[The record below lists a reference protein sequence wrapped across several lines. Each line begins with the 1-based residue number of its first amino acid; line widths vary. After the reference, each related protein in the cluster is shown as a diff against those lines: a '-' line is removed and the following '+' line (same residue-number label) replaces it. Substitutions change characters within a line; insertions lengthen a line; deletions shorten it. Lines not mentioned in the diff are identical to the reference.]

1 MASGQVATTDNYV
14 SQSVFANAV
23 LTAIHQPNVLDEL
36 YKKYPGENL
45 IRDLIFLGKT
55 APVDQTEWYANE
67 EDFLMQNVGVFANVA
82 DAGVGNPITFRLEA
96 ADHLAGGSVSYPRV
110 NLTGETKNK
119 KPFFV
124 SAVNKATAEQHT
136 ITLTPLVSTDTL
148 GALVAGDK
156 ITFFGNAFAEGTKGM
171 TPLTP
176 DTIKHKFNTQIIK
189 DNVEWTGSEETN
201 RTWFPVQGRDG
212 KKGQNWTYK
221 GEADAFDRFMIEVQL
236 TLLLQQTPD
245 VAFNKQYT
253 DIEGSPTRKINFTK
267 GLYPTLRERGNGF
280 ASAYMTLA
288 YMDTIIKTLDK
299 QFAAKS
305 NVMYLGI
312 DLTTTIDN
320 FITAQMKN
328 DLINYGAVGGK
339 ERAAKFGFSAIE
351 KSGYSFMYK
360 TVQTFNHPKLM
371 GSTGYSYANSG
382 VILPMDD
389 QAYTDEKGQKQK
401 TPAICVRYKEL
412 DGKNRMFKQSTQTFE
427 EGKTGSQD
435 IVKIDYLTEQGLQ
448 VLGAN
453 RMAVIE

>member
-1 MASGQVATTDNYV
+1 MANGSVATTDNYV
-14 SQSVFANAV
+14 SQSVFANAA
-23 LTAIHQPNVLDEL
+23 LTAIHQPHVLDEL
-36 YKKYPGENL
+36 YKKYPGENM

-55 APVDQTEWYANE
+55 KPVDQTAWYANE
-67 EDFLMQNVGVFANVA
+67 EDFLMQNVEVRTNVA
-82 DAGVGNPITFRLEA
+82 DAGAGNPVTFTLA
-96 ADHLAGGSVSYPRV
+96 VADHLNSGKQSYPRV

-124 SAVNKATAEQHT
+124 SAVNTSVDGAHT
-136 ITLTPLVSTDTL
+136 VTLTPLVSTDTL
-148 GALVAGDK
+148 GALTAGDK

-171 TPLTP
+171 KPLTP
-176 DTIKHKFNTQIIK
+176 DTIKWKFNTQIIK

-201 RTWFPVQGRDG
+201 RTWFEVVGRDG
-212 KKGQNWTYK
+212 KKGRNWTYK

-236 TLLLQQTPD
+236 TLLLQQTPNT
-245 VAFNKQYT
+245 AFSKQYT
-253 DIEGSPTRKINFTK
+253 DIEGSPTREINFTK
-267 GLYPTLRERGNGF
+267 GLYPTLRERGNSF
-280 ASAYMTLA
+280 VSASMTLA
-288 YMDTIIKTLDK
+288 YFDTIIKTLDK

-305 NVMYLGI
+305 NMMYTGI

-320 FITAQMKN
+320 FITAQMKH
-328 DLINYGAVGGK
+328 DAINYGAIGGK
-339 ERAAKFGFSAIE
+339 DRAAKFGFSAIE
-351 KSGYSFMYK
+351 KSGYTFMYK

-401 TPAICVRYKEL
+401 SPAICVRYKEL
-412 DGKNRMFKQSTQTFE
+412 DGKNRMFKQSIQTFE

>member
-1 MASGQVATTDNYV
+1 MASATIATTDNYV
-14 SQSVFANAV
+14 SQSVFANAA

-55 APVDQTEWYANE
+55 MPVDQTSWYANE
-67 EDFLMQNVGVFANVA
+67 EDFLMQNVGILANVA
-82 DAGVGNPITFRLEA
+82 DPGAGNPLTFTLQV
-96 ADHLAGGSVSYPRV
+96 ADHLSSGTLSYPRV
-110 NLTGETKNK
+110 NLTGETKSK
-119 KPFFV
+119 VPFFV
-124 SAVNKATAEQHT
+124 SAVDKTTPNAHT
-136 ITLTPLVSTDTL
+136 VTLRPLVSTQTL
-148 GALVAGDK
+148 GAFTAADK
-156 ITFFGNAFAEGTKGM
+156 VTFFGNAFAEGTKGM

-176 DTIKHKFNTQIIK
+176 DTIKWKFNTQIIK

-201 RTWFPVQGRDG
+201 RTWFEVMGRDG
-212 KKGQNWTYK
+212 KKGRNWTYK

-236 TLLLQQTPD
+236 TLLLQQTPNVD
-245 VAFNKQYT
+245 FTKQYT
-253 DIEGSPTRKINFTK
+253 DVDGSPTRVINFTK
-267 GLYPTLRERGNGF
+267 GLYPTLRERGNTF
-280 ASAYMTLA
+280 VSASMSLVYF
-288 YMDTIIKTLDK
+288 DTIIKTLDK
-299 QFAAKS
+299 NFAAKS
-305 NVMYLGI
+305 NCMYNGI
-312 DLTTTIDN
+312 DLNTTIDN
-320 FITAQMKN
+320 FVTAQMKN
-328 DLINYGAVGGK
+328 DLINYSAVGGK
-339 ERAAKFGFSAIE
+339 DRAAKFGFNAIE

-371 GSTGYSYANSG
+371 GSPGYSYANSG

-389 QAYTDEKGQKQK
+389 QAYTDDKGQKMK

-427 EGKTGSQD
+427 TGTTGSQD